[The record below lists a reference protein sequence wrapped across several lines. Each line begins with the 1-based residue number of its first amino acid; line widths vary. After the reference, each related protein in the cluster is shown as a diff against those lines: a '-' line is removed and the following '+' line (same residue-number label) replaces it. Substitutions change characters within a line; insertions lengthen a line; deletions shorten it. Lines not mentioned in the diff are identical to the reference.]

1 MSRKLVEK
9 RKIDTK
15 TILESYQPSN
25 KVGPILGTFT
35 VKDVITENTISKN
48 NTLYPTETL
57 ESPYAFGR
65 GGRFFDEN
73 GKLIPA
79 KLMGSLDHPADGNSP
94 EVRLESAISWKASQG
109 CGMVS
114 EYLIY
119 HWVISYTWSYP
130 ESKWWNS
137 WVY

>member
-9 RKIDTK
+9 RKIDNK
-15 TILESYQPSN
+15 TILESYKPSN

-35 VKDVITENTISKN
+35 VNDVITENTISKN

-79 KLMGSLDHPADGNSP
+79 KLMGSLDHPADGNNP
-94 EVRLESAISWKASQG
+94 EVRLESNAISWR
-109 CGMVS
+109 
-114 EYLIY
+114 E
-119 HWVISYTWSYP
+119 
-130 ESKWWNS
+130 
-137 WVY
+137 